1 MAEYLSDSA
10 PQVIR
15 EQQVRQISIR
25 YVNGYWTIFSG
36 PQPIISC
43 ASYERAVELVSL

>member
-1 MAEYLSDSA
+1 MVIKTTEGAS
-10 PQVIR
+10 QV
-15 EQQVRQISIR
+15 QISIR